1 MGKYKMRLAVSILLV
16 FKEHDI
22 VINFG
27 NGNVDI
33 VTGIRNDN
41 SIVVEHVLSINSVKK
56 ER

>member
-1 MGKYKMRLAVSILLV
+1 MRLAVSILLV